1 MINKLL
7 IGIVLV
13 VVVALI
19 GFFIST
25 LDMPEPLDDDEVE
38 EYVNIAEEWIRENAK
53 TFTERGGSQLEHI
66 RTVELE
72 EGVYEIA
79 FEFEAAFAG
88 YGPVDEDE
96 MAAQV
101 ITPHTVVVIVEDGEV
116 VSVITDEE
124 YDEMEGREVEA
135 VEEIDEDMVTIDV
148 YFVTVEDGMEGV
160 SAVTREFPVPQDIKV
175 YALNELLEGPTS
187 EEEAEG
193 YSTAID
199 EETTLNSLSIEEGVA
214 YADFSAEL
222 DASGSA
228 TVMMIRDQIERTLL
242 QFETV
247 DEVVISIEGET
258 EEILQP

>member
-1 MINKLL
+1 MLNKLL
-7 IGIVLV
+7 VGVVLV

-38 EYVNIAEEWIRENAK
+38 EYVATAEEWIRENAK
-53 TFTERGGSQLEHI
+53 TFTEREGSELEHI
-66 RTVELE
+66 RTVEVDE
-72 EGVYEIA
+72 ERYEIT

-96 MAAQV
+96 MYAQV
-101 ITPHTVVVIVEDGEV
+101 ITPHTIVVTVENGEV
-116 VSVITDEE
+116 VSVITNEE
-124 YDEMEGREVEA
+124 YDEMEEKEAEVTEMITA
-135 VEEIDEDMVTIDV
+135 DV
-148 YFVTVEDGMEGV
+148 YFVIVEEGV
-160 SAVTREFPVPQDIKV
+160 ESAVPVQREFPVTQEIGTHT
-175 YALNELLEGPTS
+175 LSQLLEGPTG

-199 EETTLNSLSIEEGVA
+199 RETTLNSLSIEEGVA
-214 YADFSAEL
+214 RADFSAEL
-222 DASGSA
+222 DTSGSA
-228 TVMMIRDQIERTLL
+228 TVMMIRDQIEKTLL